1 MVIVLRIGGSIIA
14 SPINPELIRKYAE
27 LLEDL
32 GKKGQKVIAVVGGGT
47 LAREFIKVGK
57 QLGLTEEAQ
66 DWLAI
71 EVSHLYTLLFNLKL
85 NENGIEYASMSMDEV
100 LKALKRRNI
109 VVLGGLKP
117 GMTTD
122 TVAALVAQKVGAQLL
137 VKATDQEGIY
147 TKDPRKHRDAKKQD
161 TIIYKDLALL
171 PSQNRHKA
179 GIHQILDPIA
189 IRILQETKT
198 KTVIVDG
205 FNPENIQRAINGEK
219 IGTTIAD

>member
-1 MVIVLRIGGSIIA
+1 MVVVLRIGGSIIA

-47 LAREFIKVGK
+47 LAREFIRVGK

-71 EVSHLYTLLFNLKL
+71 EVSHLYALLFNLKL

-147 TKDPRKHRDAKKQD
+147 TKDPRKHRDAKKLD
-161 TIIYKDLALL
+161 TITFKDLALL
-171 PSQNRHKA
+171 LKQNRHKA

-189 IRILQETKT
+189 IRILQVTKI